1 MFSMVPAASFLP
13 LLYFLSAEPVAS
25 STSVGPLLNATTAC
39 QEINSV
45 FLAL

>member
-1 MFSMVPAASFLP
+1 MFSLVPAVRFLP

-25 STSVGPLLNATTAC
+25 STSVAPLLKATTAC

-45 FLAL
+45 LAL